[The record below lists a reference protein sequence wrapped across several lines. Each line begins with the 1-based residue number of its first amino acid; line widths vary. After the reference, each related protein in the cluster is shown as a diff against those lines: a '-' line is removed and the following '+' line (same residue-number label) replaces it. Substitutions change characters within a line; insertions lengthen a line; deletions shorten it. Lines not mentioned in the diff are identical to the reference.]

1 MAPEADYLFLG
12 PVCRE
17 FIVTAQGRFYG
28 DVLGGEALYAA
39 AGARLWTDSVALLS
53 RIPADF
59 PAGHLEDLQNA
70 GFSST
75 CLIQTDE
82 PAQAVTFFAYTAL
95 NERTDRT
102 PAPHFLRL
110 GIPLPKALLDYQAPS
125 QELVDR
131 ETFPPLALRPTDL
144 SSDWS
149 GVRAAHLAPQ
159 PYASHLSLPV
169 RLRELGV
176 RRITLDPWSR
186 YMEPAYERDLTTML
200 HGLDAFLPDLDE
212 ARAFFRP
219 AEPDPW
225 EMAEAFAACG
235 VLVVAIKHGAGGVYL
250 YDGVAKRRW
259 HIPAYPAQPREVTG
273 AGSAFAGGFLVG
285 LTETL
290 DPVQAALQGTISA
303 SIAIEGAG
311 ALSILEALPGLAQA
325 RLDALRDTV
334 RAV

>member
-1 MAPEADYLFLG
+1 MVPEADFLFLG

-17 FIVTAQGRFYG
+17 FIITPEGRFYG
-28 DVLGGEALYAA
+28 EVLGGEALYAA
-39 AGARLWTDSVALLS
+39 AGARLWSDAVALIS

-59 PAGHLEDLQNA
+59 PEEPLARLEKA
-70 GFSST
+70 GFST
-75 CLIQTDE
+75 QCLIRVPE
-82 PAQAVTFFAYTAL
+82 PASAVAFFAYTTL
-95 NERTDRT
+95 GERTDRN

-110 GIPLPKALLDYQAPS
+110 GTPLPKALLDYRAPS
-125 QELVDR
+125 QEPVER

-144 SSDWS
+144 SRDWN

-176 RRITLDPWSR
+176 RRITLDPWAR
-186 YMEPAYERDLTTML
+186 YMEPAYERDLQTIL
-200 HGLDAFLPDLDE
+200 HGLDAFLPDLEE

-225 EMAEAFAACG
+225 EMAEAFAAHG
-235 VLVVAIKHGAGGVYL
+235 VSVVAIKQGARGVYL

-259 HIPAYPAQPREVTG
+259 HIPAYPAQAKDVTG

-285 LTETL
+285 LTEAH
-290 DPVQAALQGTISA
+290 DPVQAALQGAISA
-303 SIAIEGAG
+303 SIAIEGVG
-311 ALSILEALPGLAQA
+311 ALSMLDALPGLAQA
-325 RLDALRDTV
+325 RLEALRDSV